1 MTTEIDEKI
10 ADYRLVMLDGYC
22 FYQHRKH
29 KNVLMCKY
37 CAEDD
42 KQHHL
47 AYDVPNDGAK
57 HKLKCHSCGSKADI
71 YLSHDPS
78 KAHLVDYRGP

>member
-37 CAEDD
+37 CAEDG

-47 AYDVPNDGAK
+47 AYDVPNDDAK
-57 HKLKCHSCGSKADI
+57 HKLKCHCCGSKADI